1 MPTLVALYILQYAK
15 GTSQDEAMSNSE
27 KIQPTCLKALVS
39 QSVSWSVSQLV
50 ENFTK

>member
-27 KIQPTCLKALVS
+27 KNQPTCLKSVSQLVS
-39 QSVSWSVSQLV
+39 QSVSRK
-50 ENFTK
+50 FH